1 MPWESIK
8 LNSGHYIPSIGFG
21 TWKTGNGQGP
31 VDQVKQALG
40 NGFTHID
47 TAQAYRNEEE
57 TGIALKETGLSR
69 SDVFVTTKYS
79 GSNGLDIPTSI
90 QNSLNS
96 LGVDDVDLYLVHS
109 PRLAVPDIPTCW
121 AQMEKVQEDG
131 LAKSIGIS
139 NFGVQDME
147 TLLASAKIKPTV
159 NQILLHPYVYRRQKP
174 ILEYAAKNGII
185 IEAYSALI
193 PITQSPG
200 GPLDKPLKEIAA
212 KLGATAEQILMAW
225 TKAKGAVVV
234 TSSSKKARLQ
244 GYIAAGDI
252 TLSPEDIAAIDAAG
266 ALGEEKPL

>member
-1 MPWESIK
+1 
-8 LNSGHYIPSIGFG
+8 
-21 TWKTGNGQGP
+21 
-31 VDQVKQALG
+31 
-40 NGFTHID
+40 
-47 TAQAYRNEEE
+47 
-57 TGIALKETGLSR
+57 
-69 SDVFVTTKYS
+69 
-79 GSNGLDIPTSI
+79 
-90 QNSLNS
+90 
-96 LGVDDVDLYLVHS
+96 
-109 PRLAVPDIPTCW
+109 
-121 AQMEKVQEDG
+121 MEKVQEDG